1 MSGTLLRASLHAL
14 LWGAV
19 TTSGVVQAVEG
30 NVEQAAYSTLP
41 VTGPAGAPLEGLVQP
56 ASSSSS
62 SGGNRVEATAALLYL
77 QPLADNL
84 QYGTQVSPLPAP
96 SPHWV
101 NQAVDT
107 SLSPAFS
114 VGLRYI
120 VPDNGND
127 VRATWTHLNA
137 SSSDSFVADVQQFAG
152 PPYEIGP
159 DSNLYN
165 LGDGYVD
172 FEYDSVNLEAGHLW
186 TDGSPAQ
193 VRLFGGLQY
202 VRISEELR
210 GSFASYDGDYASS
223 NTNSSLFNGVG
234 PRVGVEA
241 GIVKGRLDFLG
252 QVAGSALVGRQENR
266 LDFEAISPDLA
277 NVGITPPNRQS
288 ITSPDAT
295 RVIPSID
302 SKLGAGLT
310 IPLENGSII
319 RLEGG
324 YQAAVYINAISQYAI
339 SDVVVPPNV
348 QGIGVFLESAYHLHN
363 NFAVHGPYV
372 SASWVF

>member
-1 MSGTLLRASLHAL
+1 MARSFLRASLGTL
-14 LWGAV
+14 LL
-19 TTSGVVQAVEG
+19 
-30 NVEQAAYSTLP
+30 AAGTRD
-41 VTGPAGAPLEGLVQP
+41 GLVRAEEGMVEP
-56 ASSSSS
+56 ASYSAAMEAGPIAGQFENVSNSSNC
-62 SGGNRVEATAALLYL
+62 NRWEATAALLYL
-77 QPLADNL
+77 QPISDNL
-84 QYGTQVSPLPAP
+84 QYGTLVSPLPAP

-101 NQAVDT
+101 NQAVET
-107 SLSPAFS
+107 SLSPAFN

-120 VPDNGND
+120 VPENGND
-127 VRATWTHLNA
+127 VRLSWTHLNA
-137 SSSDSFVADVQQFAG
+137 SGDGSFVADSQQFAG

-165 LGDGYVD
+165 LGRGTVD

-193 VRLFGGLQY
+193 VRVFGGLQY
-202 VRISEELR
+202 ARISEELT
-210 GSFASYDGDYASS
+210 GSFESFDGTYASS

-234 PRVGVEA
+234 PRLGMEA
-241 GIVKGRLDFLG
+241 GVVKGRLDFLG
-252 QVAGSALVGRQENR
+252 QIAGSALVGRQENQ
-266 LDFEAISPDLA
+266 LDFEAVSPDLP

-310 IPLENGSII
+310 IPMQNGSIL
-319 RLEGG
+319 RFEGG
-324 YQAAVYINAISQYAI
+324 YQAAIYINAITEYAI

-363 NFAVHGPYV
+363 NFAVHGPYA
-372 SASWVF
+372 SASWVY

>member
-1 MSGTLLRASLHAL
+1 LGTFLLAAA
-14 LWGAV
+14 G
-19 TTSGVVQAVEG
+19 TTSGLVRADEG
-30 NVEQAAYSTLP
+30 LTEQAAYASP
-41 VTGPAGAPLEGLVQP
+41 HEAGPIAGQFQN
-56 ASSSSS
+56 ASSSNC
-62 SGGNRVEATAALLYL
+62 GNRLEATAALLYL

-84 QYGTQVSPLPAP
+84 QYGTLVSPLPAP

-101 NQAVDT
+101 NQAVET
-107 SLSPAFS
+107 SLSPAFN

-120 VPDNGND
+120 LPENGND
-127 VRATWTHLNA
+127 VRLSWTHLNA
-137 SSSDSFVADVQQFAG
+137 SGDNSFVADSQQFAG
-152 PPYEIGP
+152 PPYEVGP

-165 LGDGYVD
+165 LGFGNVD

-202 VRISEELR
+202 ARISEELT
-210 GSFASYDGDYASS
+210 GSFASDDGVYTSS

-234 PRVGVEA
+234 PRMGVEA
-241 GIVKGRLDFLG
+241 GVVKGRLDFLG
-252 QVAGSALVGRQENR
+252 QVAGSALIGRQENR
-266 LDFEAISPDLA
+266 LDFEAVSPDLPGL
-277 NVGITPPNRQS
+277 GITPPNRQS

-310 IPLENGSII
+310 IPMQNGSII
-319 RLEGG
+319 RFEGG
-324 YQAAVYINAISQYAI
+324 YQAAIYINAISQYAI